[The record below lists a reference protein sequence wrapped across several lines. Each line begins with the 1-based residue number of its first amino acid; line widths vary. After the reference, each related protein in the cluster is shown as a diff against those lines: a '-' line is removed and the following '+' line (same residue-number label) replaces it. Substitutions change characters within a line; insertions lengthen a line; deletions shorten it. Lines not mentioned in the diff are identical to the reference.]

1 MNTRAIVIA
10 LCGVV
15 AMLSTGSAVARNDLV
30 RLKITDAMSTP
41 DAVRMLDRNIKFYF
55 GDAAHPAVERS
66 IGVFP
71 SNQKAN
77 GFGHADHSACQRAFL
92 SAMLSL
98 QARAVQEG
106 GNAVI
111 KITSYYKRNV
121 FSSTSEFECG
131 AGALMVGVALRGEVV
146 KLKN

>member
-1 MNTRAIVIA
+1 M
-10 LCGVV
+10 
-15 AMLSTGSAVARNDLV
+15 
-30 RLKITDAMSTP
+30 RLGGDGLASLPYHKSLPYQSYYSFGWHRCHA
-41 DAVRMLDRNIKFYF
+41 LDRKRARQKRRGAPEDCRCD

-71 SNQKAN
+71 SNQRAN
-77 GFGHADHSACQRAFL
+77 GFGHADHSTRQRAFL

>member
-1 MNTRAIVIA
+1 
-10 LCGVV
+10 
-15 AMLSTGSAVARNDLV
+15 
-30 RLKITDAMSTP
+30 
-41 DAVRMLDRNIKFYF
+41 
-55 GDAAHPAVERS
+55 
-66 IGVFP
+66 
-71 SNQKAN
+71 
-77 GFGHADHSACQRAFL
+77 
-92 SAMLSL
+92 MLSL